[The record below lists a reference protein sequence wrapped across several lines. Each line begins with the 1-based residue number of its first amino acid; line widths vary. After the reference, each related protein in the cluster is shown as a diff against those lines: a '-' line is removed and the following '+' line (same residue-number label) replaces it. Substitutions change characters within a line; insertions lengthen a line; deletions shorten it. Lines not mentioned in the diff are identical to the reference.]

1 MAHKGA
7 YLTNLHEFLN
17 SSHQRYHHKRYVQQ
31 LQHLLTLH
39 QRNRRC
45 LPDPAQ
51 GIHSKRAKQPLPT
64 SPCFQQQQPQ
74 PQQRP
79 FPNCTQSDPNR
90 LSIANHRPVSPGRS
104 ILSSPR
110 SRSRSSSRAA
120 LAGSALSQYN
130 LITCFS
136 TSPIPQPSKPDLNI
150 PTVIVTSEGNQQLCP
165 YPTAGP
171 AMAPSSVQ
179 PMNRSTNP
187 APATTGVQL
196 QPAVAGGPATAAAA
210 TAANPAGHHL
220 RKVTF
225 KLPQDSANHHNGT
238 LPPAH
243 HQQHHQRT
251 SGARSAPPL
260 YRSVSESSLINCVSR
275 F

>member
-7 YLTNLHEFLN
+7 YLTNLNEFLN

-51 GIHSKRAKQPLPT
+51 GIHSKQARRPLPT
-64 SPCFQQQQPQ
+64 SPCFQQYPKQP
-74 PQQRP
+74 PP
-79 FPNCTQSDPNR
+79 FFDRTPPDPNR
-90 LSIANHRPVSPGRS
+90 LSISHHRPVSPGRS

-110 SRSRSSSRAA
+110 ARSRSSSRAA
-120 LAGSALSQYN
+120 LAGSVLSN
-130 LITCFS
+130 FNSITCFS
-136 TSPIPQPSKPDLNI
+136 ASPVPQPTKDLTI
-150 PTVIVTSEGNQQLCP
+150 PTVIVTSEGSQQLCP
-165 YPTAGP
+165 YSNDRAHS
-171 AMAPSSVQ
+171 MAPSSMQ
-179 PMNRSTNP
+179 PMNRNTNP
-187 APATTGVQL
+187 APATSVQL
-196 QPAVAGGPATAAAA
+196 QAPGGQATT
-210 TAANPAGHHL
+210 TAQQTSHHL

-225 KLPQDSANHHNGT
+225 KLPQDNANNHNGA
-238 LPPAH
+238 LQPH
-243 HQQHHQRT
+243 HHHQRT
-251 SGARSAPPL
+251 RSAPPL

>member
-51 GIHSKRAKQPLPT
+51 GIHSKQAKQPLPT
-64 SPCFQQQQPQ
+64 SPCFQQRHP
-74 PQQRP
+74 P
-79 FPNCTQSDPNR
+79 FLNRTPPDPNR

-120 LAGSALSQYN
+120 LAGSALSQFN
-130 LITCFS
+130 SITCFS
-136 TSPIPQPSKPDLNI
+136 TSPIPQPTKPDLNI

-165 YPTAGP
+165 YPTTGHT
-171 AMAPSSVQ
+171 MAPSSVQ

-187 APATTGVQL
+187 APTTGVQL
-196 QPAVAGGPATAAAA
+196 QPTVAGGPAASAAAA
-210 TAANPAGHHL
+210 TNPAGHHL

-225 KLPQDSANHHNGT
+225 KLPQDSANHQNGA
-238 LPPAH
+238 LPAAH
-243 HQQHHQRT
+243 HQHQRT
-251 SGARSAPPL
+251 RSAPPL
-260 YRSVSESSLINCVSR
+260 YRSVSESSLINCVS
-275 F
+275 

>member
-7 YLTNLHEFLN
+7 YLTNLNEFLN

-51 GIHSKRAKQPLPT
+51 GIHSKQAKRPLPT
-64 SPCFQQQQPQ
+64 SPCFQQQSKQP
-74 PQQRP
+74 PP
-79 FPNCTQSDPNR
+79 FFDRTPPDPNR
-90 LSIANHRPVSPGRS
+90 LSISNHRPVSPGRS

-110 SRSRSSSRAA
+110 TRSRSSSRAA
-120 LAGSALSQYN
+120 LAGSALSN
-130 LITCFS
+130 FNSITCFS
-136 TSPIPQPSKPDLNI
+136 SSPIPQPTQDL
-150 PTVIVTSEGNQQLCP
+150 PTVIVTSEGGQQLCP
-165 YPTAGP
+165 YPTRNI
-171 AMAPSSVQ
+171 MAPSSVQ
-179 PMNRSTNP
+179 PMNRNTNP
-187 APATTGVQL
+187 APATSVQPPPV
-196 QPAVAGGPATAAAA
+196 QGGGQTAAAA
-210 TAANPAGHHL
+210 AHQTSHHL

-225 KLPQDSANHHNGT
+225 KLPQDNANNHHNGA
-238 LPPAH
+238 LPQP
-243 HQQHHQRT
+243 HHQRT
-251 SGARSAPPL
+251 RSAPPL